1 MFVMIGR
8 VPGKF
13 WLRLPGQFLGSAR
26 SMYSL
31 LWFDLLFQI
40 LCLFK
45 APVKDIL
52 AMRGEVVKDQFK
64 NKKVIIL
71 SYTLLSLDQ
80 AKVNGELFLTK
91 RGRENTS

>member
-1 MFVMIGR
+1 
-8 VPGKF
+8 
-13 WLRLPGQFLGSAR
+13 
-26 SMYSL
+26 MYSL

-52 AMRGEVVKDQFK
+52 AMRGEVVKDPFK
-64 NKKVIIL
+64 KKKFMIL
-71 SYTLLSLDQ
+71 NCTLLSLDQ